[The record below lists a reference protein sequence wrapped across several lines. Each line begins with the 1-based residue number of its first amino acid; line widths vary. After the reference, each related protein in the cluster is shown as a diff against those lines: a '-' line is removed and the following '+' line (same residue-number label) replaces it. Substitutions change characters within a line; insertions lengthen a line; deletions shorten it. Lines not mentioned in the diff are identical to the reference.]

1 MYNKKEFFILV
12 LKIITVIL
20 LVVYFAIGI
29 ETIIRVKKS
38 EGEMIDDVRK
48 PLTIRINIIMVLTV
62 LLAVLTLL
70 NIFLK

>member
-1 MYNKKEFFILV
+1 MI

-20 LVVYFAIGI
+20 LVVYLVIGI

>member
-48 PLTIRINIIMVLTV
+48 PRTIRINIIMVLTV

>member
-1 MYNKKEFFILV
+1 MV

-70 NIFLK
+70 NLFMK

>member
-1 MYNKKEFFILV
+1 MI

-38 EGEMIDDVRK
+38 GGEMIDDVRK

>member
-1 MYNKKEFFILV
+1 MI

-20 LVVYFAIGI
+20 LVVYFVIGI

-38 EGEMIDDVRK
+38 EGKMIDDVRK

>member
-1 MYNKKEFFILV
+1 MI

-20 LVVYFAIGI
+20 LVVYFVIGI

>member
-1 MYNKKEFFILV
+1 MVF
-12 LKIITVIL
+12 KIITVIL

-38 EGEMIDDVRK
+38 EGKMIDDVRK
-48 PLTIRINIIMVLTV
+48 SLTIRINIIMVLTV

>member
-1 MYNKKEFFILV
+1 MV

-20 LVVYFAIGI
+20 LVVYFVIGI

-38 EGEMIDDVRK
+38 EGEMIDNVRK

>member
-1 MYNKKEFFILV
+1 MV

>member
-1 MYNKKEFFILV
+1 MI

-20 LVVYFAIGI
+20 LVAYLVIGI

-38 EGEMIDDVRK
+38 EGKMIDDVRK

-70 NIFLK
+70 NIFMK

>member
-1 MYNKKEFFILV
+1 MI

-20 LVVYFAIGI
+20 LVVYFVIGI

-38 EGEMIDDVRK
+38 EGEMIDNVRK

>member
-1 MYNKKEFFILV
+1 MV

-20 LVVYFAIGI
+20 LVVYLAIGI

-38 EGEMIDDVRK
+38 EGEMIDDVRE

>member
-1 MYNKKEFFILV
+1 MV
-12 LKIITVIL
+12 LKIITMVL

>member
-1 MYNKKEFFILV
+1 MI

-20 LVVYFAIGI
+20 LIVYFVIGI

-38 EGEMIDDVRK
+38 EGKMIDDVRK